1 MNKEFLNKR
10 YKKEKRFI
18 LIGRVAVSLTIIF
31 LVILLGS
38 ILLKGISG
46 FYTTN
51 IFLQTN
57 LSQEIIDPQ
66 DKKNVEEIYKS
77 SWRKIARN
85 SIYDVLSAFN
95 KSKNIDKISRKDKR
109 DFLKLFSRSSEFY
122 IRDFTLKNLDS
133 IGKEVKISIPSSS
146 LVDQFL
152 KGKINIAVNEDDRPI
167 NDKQVSWINFMVE
180 NKMIERKFNI
190 NFFYKGDSRN
200 AEEAGILGAIVGS
213 FFVILVAI
221 IVAFPVGVMSAIYLE
236 EFAPKNKIT
245 NIIEVNINNLAA
257 VPSIVFGLLG
267 LAIFL
272 NQTIFG
278 IKLIKSLFFFPF
290 VISQVVIG
298 IIFSWFYNP
307 RGVIGP
313 LLDKIGLSNYAIL
326 ADENFATYGI
336 IFAGIYPQIAYCMI
350 LYLTGLNNLKIDQI
364 EAGRM
369 DGAKGFSLFKNII
382 LPQLRPA
389 TFLAIVVTVIG
400 SLRSFD
406 MVAIM
411 TQGGP
416 YGSTNVLAYYMFE
429 TALSEYGYRMGYGS
443 AIAAVLFTI
452 MMFYIL
458 FFIYQMYQSEKKGL

>member
-10 YKKEKRFI
+10 YKKEKRFM
-18 LIGRVAVSLTIIF
+18 LLGRVAVSLTIIF

-152 KGKINIAVNEDDRPI
+152 KGKINIAVNENDRPI

-245 NIIEVNINNLAA
+245 NVIEVNINNLAA

-272 NQTIFG
+272 NFFGLPRSSPLAGGLVLALMTLPTI
-278 IKLIKSLFFFPF
+278 IISSRVAIKSVPPSIREAAMGIGASKMQSVFHH
-290 VISQVVIG
+290 VIPLAVPGILTGTIIG
-298 IIFSWFYNP
+298 MA
-307 RGVIGP
+307 RALGETAP
-313 LLDKIGLSNYAIL
+313 LLMMGMVAFIVDVPQSITDPSTVLPAQIFLWSDQPERGFEEKTA
-326 ADENFATYGI
+326 AAT
-336 IFAGIYPQIAYCMI
+336 
-350 LYLTGLNNLKIDQI
+350 
-364 EAGRM
+364 
-369 DGAKGFSLFKNII
+369 II
-382 LPQLRPA
+382 LLVFLLTMNALAVFLRYKYE
-389 TFLAIVVTVIG
+389 
-400 SLRSFD
+400 R
-406 MVAIM
+406 
-411 TQGGP
+411 
-416 YGSTNVLAYYMFE
+416 
-429 TALSEYGYRMGYGS
+429 
-443 AIAAVLFTI
+443 
-452 MMFYIL
+452 
-458 FFIYQMYQSEKKGL
+458 KW

>member
-18 LIGRVAVSLTIIF
+18 LLGRVAVSLTIIF

-38 ILLKGISG
+38 ILLRGISG

-51 IFLQTN
+51 IFLTTN
-57 LSQEIIDPQ
+57 LSQEIIDPE

-77 SWRKIARN
+77 SWRKVARN

-122 IRDFTLKNLDS
+122 IRDFTLENLDS

-152 KGKINIAVNEDDRPI
+152 KGKINITVNEDDRPI
-167 NDKQVSWINFMVE
+167 NDKQISWINFMVE
-180 NKMIERKFNI
+180 KNMIERKFNI
-190 NFFYKGDSRN
+190 NFFSKGDSRN

-272 NQTIFG
+272 NFFGLPRSSPLAGGLVLALMTLPTI
-278 IKLIKSLFFFPF
+278 IISSRVAIKSVPPSIREAAMGIGASKMQSVFHH
-290 VISQVVIG
+290 VIPLAVPGILTGTIIG
-298 IIFSWFYNP
+298 IA
-307 RGVIGP
+307 RALGETAP
-313 LLDKIGLSNYAIL
+313 LLMMGMVAFIVDVPQGITDPSTVLPAQIFLWSDQPERGFEEKTA
-326 ADENFATYGI
+326 AAT
-336 IFAGIYPQIAYCMI
+336 
-350 LYLTGLNNLKIDQI
+350 
-364 EAGRM
+364 
-369 DGAKGFSLFKNII
+369 II
-382 LPQLRPA
+382 LLVFLLTMNALAVFLRYKYE
-389 TFLAIVVTVIG
+389 
-400 SLRSFD
+400 R
-406 MVAIM
+406 
-411 TQGGP
+411 
-416 YGSTNVLAYYMFE
+416 
-429 TALSEYGYRMGYGS
+429 
-443 AIAAVLFTI
+443 
-452 MMFYIL
+452 
-458 FFIYQMYQSEKKGL
+458 KW

>member
-18 LIGRVAVSLTIIF
+18 LLGRVAVSLTIIF

-57 LSQEIIDPQ
+57 LSQEIIDPE

-95 KSKNIDKISRKDKR
+95 NSKNIDKISRKDKR

-152 KGKINIAVNEDDRPI
+152 KGKINIAVNEEDRPI

-245 NIIEVNINNLAA
+245 NVIEVNINNLAA

-272 NQTIFG
+272 NFFGLPRSSPLAGGLVLALMTLPTI
-278 IKLIKSLFFFPF
+278 IISSRVAIKSVPPSIREAAMGIGASKMQSVFHH
-290 VISQVVIG
+290 VIPLAVPGILTGTIIG
-298 IIFSWFYNP
+298 MA
-307 RGVIGP
+307 RALGETAP
-313 LLDKIGLSNYAIL
+313 LLMMGMVAFIVDVPQSITDPSTVLPAQIFLWSDQPERGFEEKTA
-326 ADENFATYGI
+326 AAT
-336 IFAGIYPQIAYCMI
+336 
-350 LYLTGLNNLKIDQI
+350 
-364 EAGRM
+364 
-369 DGAKGFSLFKNII
+369 II
-382 LPQLRPA
+382 LLVFLLTMNALAVFLRYKYE
-389 TFLAIVVTVIG
+389 
-400 SLRSFD
+400 R
-406 MVAIM
+406 
-411 TQGGP
+411 
-416 YGSTNVLAYYMFE
+416 
-429 TALSEYGYRMGYGS
+429 
-443 AIAAVLFTI
+443 
-452 MMFYIL
+452 
-458 FFIYQMYQSEKKGL
+458 KW

>member
-18 LIGRVAVSLTIIF
+18 LLGRVAVSLTIIF

-38 ILLKGISG
+38 ILLRGISG

-51 IFLQTN
+51 IFLTTN
-57 LSQEIIDPQ
+57 LSQEIIDPEY
-66 DKKNVEEIYKS
+66 KKNVEEIYKS
-77 SWRKIARN
+77 SWRKVARN

-95 KSKNIDKISRKDKR
+95 KSKNIDKTSRKDKR

-122 IRDFTLKNLDS
+122 IRDFTLENLDS

-167 NDKQVSWINFMVE
+167 NDKQISWINFMVE

-272 NQTIFG
+272 NFFGLPRSSPLAGGLVLALMTLPTI
-278 IKLIKSLFFFPF
+278 IISSRVAIKSVPPSIREAAMGIGASKMQSVFHH
-290 VISQVVIG
+290 VIPLAVPGILTGTIIG
-298 IIFSWFYNP
+298 MA
-307 RGVIGP
+307 RALGETAP
-313 LLDKIGLSNYAIL
+313 LLMMGMVAFIVDVPQSITDPSTVLPAQIFLWSDQPERGFEEKTA
-326 ADENFATYGI
+326 AAT
-336 IFAGIYPQIAYCMI
+336 
-350 LYLTGLNNLKIDQI
+350 
-364 EAGRM
+364 
-369 DGAKGFSLFKNII
+369 II
-382 LPQLRPA
+382 LLVFLLTMNALAVFLRYKYE
-389 TFLAIVVTVIG
+389 
-400 SLRSFD
+400 R
-406 MVAIM
+406 
-411 TQGGP
+411 
-416 YGSTNVLAYYMFE
+416 
-429 TALSEYGYRMGYGS
+429 
-443 AIAAVLFTI
+443 
-452 MMFYIL
+452 
-458 FFIYQMYQSEKKGL
+458 KW

>member
-18 LIGRVAVSLTIIF
+18 LLGRVAVSLTIIF

-38 ILLKGISG
+38 ILLRGISG

-51 IFLQTN
+51 IFLTTN
-57 LSQEIIDPQ
+57 LSQEIIDPE

-122 IRDFTLKNLDS
+122 IRDFTLENLDS

-272 NQTIFG
+272 NFFGLPRSSPLAGGLVLALMTLPTI
-278 IKLIKSLFFFPF
+278 IISSRVAIKSVPPSIREAAMGIGASKMQSVFHH
-290 VISQVVIG
+290 VIPLAVPGILTGTIIG
-298 IIFSWFYNP
+298 MA
-307 RGVIGP
+307 RALGETAP
-313 LLDKIGLSNYAIL
+313 LLMMGMVAFIVDVPQGITDPSTVLPAQIFLWSDQPERGFEEKTA
-326 ADENFATYGI
+326 AAT
-336 IFAGIYPQIAYCMI
+336 
-350 LYLTGLNNLKIDQI
+350 
-364 EAGRM
+364 
-369 DGAKGFSLFKNII
+369 II
-382 LPQLRPA
+382 LLVFLLTMNALAVFLRYKYE
-389 TFLAIVVTVIG
+389 
-400 SLRSFD
+400 R
-406 MVAIM
+406 
-411 TQGGP
+411 
-416 YGSTNVLAYYMFE
+416 
-429 TALSEYGYRMGYGS
+429 
-443 AIAAVLFTI
+443 
-452 MMFYIL
+452 
-458 FFIYQMYQSEKKGL
+458 KW

>member
-18 LIGRVAVSLTIIF
+18 LLGRVAVSLTIIF

-38 ILLKGISG
+38 ILLRGISG

-57 LSQEIIDPQ
+57 LSQEIIDPE

-272 NQTIFG
+272 NFFGLPRSSPLAGGLVLALMTLPTI
-278 IKLIKSLFFFPF
+278 IISSRVAIKSVPPSIREAAMGIGASKMQSVFHH
-290 VISQVVIG
+290 VIPLAVPGILTGTIIG
-298 IIFSWFYNP
+298 MA
-307 RGVIGP
+307 RALGETAP
-313 LLDKIGLSNYAIL
+313 LLMMGMVAFIVDVPQGITDPSTVLPAQIFLWSDQPERGFEEKTA
-326 ADENFATYGI
+326 AAT
-336 IFAGIYPQIAYCMI
+336 
-350 LYLTGLNNLKIDQI
+350 
-364 EAGRM
+364 
-369 DGAKGFSLFKNII
+369 II
-382 LPQLRPA
+382 LLVFLLTMNALAVFLRYKYE
-389 TFLAIVVTVIG
+389 
-400 SLRSFD
+400 R
-406 MVAIM
+406 
-411 TQGGP
+411 
-416 YGSTNVLAYYMFE
+416 
-429 TALSEYGYRMGYGS
+429 
-443 AIAAVLFTI
+443 
-452 MMFYIL
+452 
-458 FFIYQMYQSEKKGL
+458 KW

>member
-18 LIGRVAVSLTIIF
+18 LLGRVAVSLTIIF

-38 ILLKGISG
+38 IFLKGISG

-245 NIIEVNINNLAA
+245 NVIEVNINNLAA

-272 NQTIFG
+272 NFFGLPRSSPLAGGLVLALMTLPTI
-278 IKLIKSLFFFPF
+278 IISSRVAIKSVPPSIREAAMGIGASKMQSVFHH
-290 VISQVVIG
+290 VIPLAVPGILTGTIIG
-298 IIFSWFYNP
+298 MA
-307 RGVIGP
+307 RALGETAP
-313 LLDKIGLSNYAIL
+313 LLMMGMVAFIVDVPQSITDPSTVLPAQIFLWSDQPERGFEEKTA
-326 ADENFATYGI
+326 AAT
-336 IFAGIYPQIAYCMI
+336 
-350 LYLTGLNNLKIDQI
+350 
-364 EAGRM
+364 
-369 DGAKGFSLFKNII
+369 II
-382 LPQLRPA
+382 LLVFLLTMNALAVFLRYKYE
-389 TFLAIVVTVIG
+389 
-400 SLRSFD
+400 R
-406 MVAIM
+406 
-411 TQGGP
+411 
-416 YGSTNVLAYYMFE
+416 
-429 TALSEYGYRMGYGS
+429 
-443 AIAAVLFTI
+443 
-452 MMFYIL
+452 
-458 FFIYQMYQSEKKGL
+458 KW

>member
-18 LIGRVAVSLTIIF
+18 LLGRVAVSLTIIF

-38 ILLKGISG
+38 ILLRGISG

-57 LSQEIIDPQ
+57 LSQEIIDPE

-85 SIYDVLSAFN
+85 SIYDVLSEFN
-95 KSKNIDKISRKDKR
+95 KSKNIDKSSRKDKR

-122 IRDFTLKNLDS
+122 IRDFTLDNIDS
-133 IGKEVKISIPSSS
+133 IGKVVKISIPSSS

-167 NDKQVSWINFMVE
+167 NDKQISWINFMVE
-180 NKMIERKFNI
+180 NKMIERKFNL
-190 NFFYKGDSRN
+190 NFFSKGDSRN

-213 FFVILVAI
+213 FFVLLVAI
-221 IVAFPVGVMSAIYLE
+221 IVAFPVGVMSAVYLE

-272 NQTIFG
+272 NFFGLPRSSPLAGGLVLALMTLPTI
-278 IKLIKSLFFFPF
+278 IISSRVAIKSVPPSIREAAMGIGASKMQSVFHH
-290 VISQVVIG
+290 VIPLAVPGILTGTIIG
-298 IIFSWFYNP
+298 MA
-307 RGVIGP
+307 RALGETAP
-313 LLDKIGLSNYAIL
+313 LLMMGMVAFIVDVPQSITDPSTVLPAQIFLWSDQPERGFEEKTA
-326 ADENFATYGI
+326 AAT
-336 IFAGIYPQIAYCMI
+336 
-350 LYLTGLNNLKIDQI
+350 
-364 EAGRM
+364 
-369 DGAKGFSLFKNII
+369 II
-382 LPQLRPA
+382 LLVFLLTMNALAVFLRYKYE
-389 TFLAIVVTVIG
+389 
-400 SLRSFD
+400 R
-406 MVAIM
+406 
-411 TQGGP
+411 
-416 YGSTNVLAYYMFE
+416 
-429 TALSEYGYRMGYGS
+429 
-443 AIAAVLFTI
+443 
-452 MMFYIL
+452 
-458 FFIYQMYQSEKKGL
+458 KW

>member
-18 LIGRVAVSLTIIF
+18 LLGRVAVSLTIIF

-152 KGKINIAVNEDDRPI
+152 KGKINIAVNENDRPI

-272 NQTIFG
+272 NFFGLPRSSPLAGGLVLALMTLPTI
-278 IKLIKSLFFFPF
+278 IISSRVAIKSVPPSIREAAMGIGASKMQSVFHH
-290 VISQVVIG
+290 VIPLAVPGILTGTIIG
-298 IIFSWFYNP
+298 MA
-307 RGVIGP
+307 RALGETAP
-313 LLDKIGLSNYAIL
+313 LLMMGMVAFIVDVPQSVTDPSTVLPAQIFLWSDQPERGFEEKTA
-326 ADENFATYGI
+326 AAT
-336 IFAGIYPQIAYCMI
+336 
-350 LYLTGLNNLKIDQI
+350 
-364 EAGRM
+364 
-369 DGAKGFSLFKNII
+369 II
-382 LPQLRPA
+382 LLVFLLTMNALAVFLRYKYE
-389 TFLAIVVTVIG
+389 
-400 SLRSFD
+400 R
-406 MVAIM
+406 
-411 TQGGP
+411 
-416 YGSTNVLAYYMFE
+416 
-429 TALSEYGYRMGYGS
+429 
-443 AIAAVLFTI
+443 
-452 MMFYIL
+452 
-458 FFIYQMYQSEKKGL
+458 KW

>member
-18 LIGRVAVSLTIIF
+18 LLGRVAVSLTIIF

-38 ILLKGISG
+38 ILLRGISG

-51 IFLQTN
+51 IFLQTK
-57 LSQEIIDPQ
+57 LSQEIIDPE

-77 SWRKIARN
+77 SWRKVAKN

-122 IRDFTLKNLDS
+122 IRDFTLENLDS
-133 IGKEVKISIPSSS
+133 IGKDVKISIPSSS

-167 NDKQVSWINFMVE
+167 NDKQISWINFMVE
-180 NKMIERKFNI
+180 KNMIERKFNI
-190 NFFYKGDSRN
+190 NFFSKGDSRN

-272 NQTIFG
+272 NFFGLPRSSPLAGGLVLALMTLPTI
-278 IKLIKSLFFFPF
+278 IISSRVAIKSVPPSIREAAMGIGASKMQSVFHH
-290 VISQVVIG
+290 VIPLAVPGILTGTIIG
-298 IIFSWFYNP
+298 MA
-307 RGVIGP
+307 RALGETAP
-313 LLDKIGLSNYAIL
+313 LLMMGMVAFIVDVPQGITDPSTVLPAQIFLWSDQPERGFEEKTA
-326 ADENFATYGI
+326 AAT
-336 IFAGIYPQIAYCMI
+336 
-350 LYLTGLNNLKIDQI
+350 
-364 EAGRM
+364 
-369 DGAKGFSLFKNII
+369 II
-382 LPQLRPA
+382 LLVFLLTMNALAVFLRYKYE
-389 TFLAIVVTVIG
+389 
-400 SLRSFD
+400 R
-406 MVAIM
+406 
-411 TQGGP
+411 
-416 YGSTNVLAYYMFE
+416 
-429 TALSEYGYRMGYGS
+429 
-443 AIAAVLFTI
+443 
-452 MMFYIL
+452 
-458 FFIYQMYQSEKKGL
+458 KW

>member
-38 ILLKGISG
+38 ILLRGISG

-51 IFLQTN
+51 IFLTTN
-57 LSQEIIDPQ
+57 LSQEIIDPE

-77 SWRKIARN
+77 SWRKVARN

-95 KSKNIDKISRKDKR
+95 KSKNIDKTSRKDKR

-122 IRDFTLKNLDS
+122 IRDFTLENLDN

-167 NDKQVSWINFMVE
+167 NDKQISWINFMVE

-272 NQTIFG
+272 NFFGLPRSSPLAGGLVLALMTLPTI
-278 IKLIKSLFFFPF
+278 IISSRVAIKSVPPSIREAAMGIGASKMQSVFHH
-290 VISQVVIG
+290 VIPLAVPGILTGTIIG
-298 IIFSWFYNP
+298 MA
-307 RGVIGP
+307 RALGETAP
-313 LLDKIGLSNYAIL
+313 LLMMGMVAFIVDVPQSITDPSTVLPAQIFLWSDQPERGFEEKTA
-326 ADENFATYGI
+326 AAT
-336 IFAGIYPQIAYCMI
+336 
-350 LYLTGLNNLKIDQI
+350 
-364 EAGRM
+364 
-369 DGAKGFSLFKNII
+369 II
-382 LPQLRPA
+382 LLVFLLTMNALAVFLRYKYE
-389 TFLAIVVTVIG
+389 
-400 SLRSFD
+400 R
-406 MVAIM
+406 
-411 TQGGP
+411 
-416 YGSTNVLAYYMFE
+416 
-429 TALSEYGYRMGYGS
+429 
-443 AIAAVLFTI
+443 
-452 MMFYIL
+452 
-458 FFIYQMYQSEKKGL
+458 KW

>member
-1 MNKEFLNKR
+1 MNKDLLKKR

-18 LIGRVAVSLTIIF
+18 LLGRVAVSLTIIF

-38 ILLKGISG
+38 ILLRGISG

-51 IFLQTN
+51 IFLTTN
-57 LSQEIIDPQ
+57 LSQEIIDPEN
-66 DKKNVEEIYKS
+66 KKNVEEIYKS

-122 IRDFTLKNLDS
+122 IRDFTLENLDS

-167 NDKQVSWINFMVE
+167 NDKQISWINFMVE

-190 NFFYKGDSRN
+190 NFFSKGDSRN

-272 NQTIFG
+272 NFFGLPRSSPLAGGLVLALMTLPTI
-278 IKLIKSLFFFPF
+278 IISSRVAIKSVPPSIREAAMGIGASKMQSVFHH
-290 VISQVVIG
+290 VIPLAVPGILTGTIIG
-298 IIFSWFYNP
+298 MA
-307 RGVIGP
+307 RALGETAP
-313 LLDKIGLSNYAIL
+313 LLMMGMVAFIVDVPQSITDPSTVLPAQIFLWSDQPERGFEEKTA
-326 ADENFATYGI
+326 AAT
-336 IFAGIYPQIAYCMI
+336 
-350 LYLTGLNNLKIDQI
+350 
-364 EAGRM
+364 
-369 DGAKGFSLFKNII
+369 II
-382 LPQLRPA
+382 LLVFLLTMNALAVFLRYKYE
-389 TFLAIVVTVIG
+389 
-400 SLRSFD
+400 R
-406 MVAIM
+406 
-411 TQGGP
+411 
-416 YGSTNVLAYYMFE
+416 
-429 TALSEYGYRMGYGS
+429 
-443 AIAAVLFTI
+443 
-452 MMFYIL
+452 
-458 FFIYQMYQSEKKGL
+458 KW

>member
-18 LIGRVAVSLTIIF
+18 LLGRVAVSLTIIF

-38 ILLKGISG
+38 ILLRGISG

-51 IFLQTN
+51 IFLTTN
-57 LSQEIIDPQ
+57 LSQEIIDPE

-122 IRDFTLKNLDS
+122 IRDFTLENLDS

-152 KGKINIAVNEDDRPI
+152 KGKINIAVNENDRPI

-272 NQTIFG
+272 NFFGLPRSSPLAGGLVLALMTLPTI
-278 IKLIKSLFFFPF
+278 IISSRVAIKSVPPSIREAAMGIGASKMQSVFHH
-290 VISQVVIG
+290 VIPLAVPGILTGTIIG
-298 IIFSWFYNP
+298 MA
-307 RGVIGP
+307 RALGETAP
-313 LLDKIGLSNYAIL
+313 LLMMGMVAFIVDVPQSITDPSTVLPAQIFLWSDQPERGFEEKTA
-326 ADENFATYGI
+326 AAT
-336 IFAGIYPQIAYCMI
+336 
-350 LYLTGLNNLKIDQI
+350 
-364 EAGRM
+364 
-369 DGAKGFSLFKNII
+369 II
-382 LPQLRPA
+382 LLVFLLTMNALAVFLRYKYE
-389 TFLAIVVTVIG
+389 
-400 SLRSFD
+400 R
-406 MVAIM
+406 
-411 TQGGP
+411 
-416 YGSTNVLAYYMFE
+416 
-429 TALSEYGYRMGYGS
+429 
-443 AIAAVLFTI
+443 
-452 MMFYIL
+452 
-458 FFIYQMYQSEKKGL
+458 KW

>member
-18 LIGRVAVSLTIIF
+18 LLGRVAVSLTIIF

-38 ILLKGISG
+38 ILLRGISG

-51 IFLQTN
+51 IFLTTN
-57 LSQEIIDPQ
+57 LSQEIIDPE

-77 SWRKIARN
+77 SWRKVARN

-122 IRDFTLKNLDS
+122 IRDFTLENLDS

-167 NDKQVSWINFMVE
+167 NDKQISWINFMVE
-180 NKMIERKFNI
+180 KNMIERKFNI
-190 NFFYKGDSRN
+190 NFFSKGDSRN

-272 NQTIFG
+272 NFFGLPRSSPLAGGLVLALMTLPTI
-278 IKLIKSLFFFPF
+278 IISSRVAIKSVPPSIREAAMGIGASKMQSVFHH
-290 VISQVVIG
+290 VIPLAVPGILTGTIIG
-298 IIFSWFYNP
+298 MA
-307 RGVIGP
+307 RALGETAP
-313 LLDKIGLSNYAIL
+313 LLMMGMVAFIVDVPQGITDPSTVLPAQIFLWSDQPERGFEEKTA
-326 ADENFATYGI
+326 AAT
-336 IFAGIYPQIAYCMI
+336 
-350 LYLTGLNNLKIDQI
+350 
-364 EAGRM
+364 
-369 DGAKGFSLFKNII
+369 II
-382 LPQLRPA
+382 LLVFLLTMNALAVFLRYKYE
-389 TFLAIVVTVIG
+389 
-400 SLRSFD
+400 R
-406 MVAIM
+406 
-411 TQGGP
+411 
-416 YGSTNVLAYYMFE
+416 
-429 TALSEYGYRMGYGS
+429 
-443 AIAAVLFTI
+443 
-452 MMFYIL
+452 
-458 FFIYQMYQSEKKGL
+458 KW

>member
-18 LIGRVAVSLTIIF
+18 LLGRVAVSLTIIF

-57 LSQEIIDPQ
+57 LSQEIIDPE

-77 SWRKIARN
+77 SWRKVARN

-122 IRDFTLKNLDS
+122 IRDFTLENLDS

-180 NKMIERKFNI
+180 NKMIERKFNL
-190 NFFYKGDSRN
+190 NFFSKGDSRN

-272 NQTIFG
+272 NFFGLPRSSPLAGGLVLALMTLPTI
-278 IKLIKSLFFFPF
+278 IISSRVAIKSVPPSIREAAMGIGASKMQSVFHH
-290 VISQVVIG
+290 VIPLAVPGILTGTIIG
-298 IIFSWFYNP
+298 MA
-307 RGVIGP
+307 RALGETAP
-313 LLDKIGLSNYAIL
+313 LLMMGMVAFIVDVPQSITDPSTVLPAQIFLWSDQPERGFEEKTA
-326 ADENFATYGI
+326 AAT
-336 IFAGIYPQIAYCMI
+336 
-350 LYLTGLNNLKIDQI
+350 
-364 EAGRM
+364 
-369 DGAKGFSLFKNII
+369 II
-382 LPQLRPA
+382 LLVFLLTMNALAVFLRYKYE
-389 TFLAIVVTVIG
+389 
-400 SLRSFD
+400 R
-406 MVAIM
+406 
-411 TQGGP
+411 
-416 YGSTNVLAYYMFE
+416 
-429 TALSEYGYRMGYGS
+429 
-443 AIAAVLFTI
+443 
-452 MMFYIL
+452 
-458 FFIYQMYQSEKKGL
+458 KW

>member
-1 MNKEFLNKR
+1 M
-10 YKKEKRFI
+10 
-18 LIGRVAVSLTIIF
+18 SLTIIF

-95 KSKNIDKISRKDKR
+95 KSKNIDKISRKDRR

-213 FFVILVAI
+213 FFVILVDI

-245 NIIEVNINNLAA
+245 NLIEVNINNLAA

-272 NQTIFG
+272 NFFGLPRSSPLAGGLVLALMTLPTI
-278 IKLIKSLFFFPF
+278 IISSRVAIKSVPPSIREAAMGIGASKMQSVFHH
-290 VISQVVIG
+290 VIPLAVPGILTGTIIG
-298 IIFSWFYNP
+298 MA
-307 RGVIGP
+307 RALGETAP
-313 LLDKIGLSNYAIL
+313 LLMMGMVAFIVDVPQSITDPSTVLPAQIFLWSDQPERGFEEKTA
-326 ADENFATYGI
+326 AAT
-336 IFAGIYPQIAYCMI
+336 
-350 LYLTGLNNLKIDQI
+350 
-364 EAGRM
+364 
-369 DGAKGFSLFKNII
+369 II
-382 LPQLRPA
+382 LLVFLLTMNALAVFLRYKYE
-389 TFLAIVVTVIG
+389 
-400 SLRSFD
+400 R
-406 MVAIM
+406 
-411 TQGGP
+411 
-416 YGSTNVLAYYMFE
+416 
-429 TALSEYGYRMGYGS
+429 
-443 AIAAVLFTI
+443 
-452 MMFYIL
+452 
-458 FFIYQMYQSEKKGL
+458 KW

>member
-18 LIGRVAVSLTIIF
+18 LLGRVAVSLTIIF

-167 NDKQVSWINFMVE
+167 SDKQVSWINFMVE

-245 NIIEVNINNLAA
+245 NVIEVNINNLAA

-272 NQTIFG
+272 NFFGLPRSSPLAGGLVLALMTLPTI
-278 IKLIKSLFFFPF
+278 IISSRVAIKSVPPSIREAAMGIGASKMQSVFHH
-290 VISQVVIG
+290 VIPLAVPGILTGTIIG
-298 IIFSWFYNP
+298 MA
-307 RGVIGP
+307 RALGETAP
-313 LLDKIGLSNYAIL
+313 LLMMGMVAFIVDVPQSITDPSTVLPAQIFLWSDQPERGFEEKTA
-326 ADENFATYGI
+326 AAT
-336 IFAGIYPQIAYCMI
+336 
-350 LYLTGLNNLKIDQI
+350 
-364 EAGRM
+364 
-369 DGAKGFSLFKNII
+369 II
-382 LPQLRPA
+382 LLVFLLTMNALAVFLRYKYE
-389 TFLAIVVTVIG
+389 
-400 SLRSFD
+400 R
-406 MVAIM
+406 
-411 TQGGP
+411 
-416 YGSTNVLAYYMFE
+416 
-429 TALSEYGYRMGYGS
+429 
-443 AIAAVLFTI
+443 
-452 MMFYIL
+452 
-458 FFIYQMYQSEKKGL
+458 KW